1 MTATTKIQKTTTRA
15 SDVGRG
21 GTRTLLDKTG
31 RSFGKAKRSGTQQE
45 AFGAYS
51 DHHLE
56 DPSRVVAH
64 LYSQLEELQ
73 VVVSGI
79 TASQTGG
86 PQ

>member
-1 MTATTKIQKTTTRA
+1 MTTTTKVQKTTTRA
-15 SDVGRG
+15 WDVGRG
-21 GTRTLLDKTG
+21 GTRTLLDKTS
-31 RSFGKAKRSGTQQE
+31 RSLDKAKRTVTQQE

-73 VVVSGI
+73 EVVSGI
-79 TASQTGG
+79 TASQMGG